1 MEVWIN
7 SLLSIFKIIMAL
19 ILVGLNGLFVTAEFA
34 FVRARPTRITQL
46 AAEGNRK
53 ALLAGQCLEN
63 IDDYLSVSQLG
74 ITLASLGLGW
84 LGEPAIASLLTPL
97 LNRWGLTPPALV
109 HSISFI
115 VGFSIITFLHVVL
128 GELTPKTLAIQKAEA
143 LSMALARP
151 MRLFFLLF
159 YPGVVV
165 LNGTAN
171 KVAMLFGLQP
181 ATEAD
186 ITHSEEELR
195 MLIAESF
202 EGGQIDQ
209 SEQELLQNV
218 FRFEKRVAEDIM
230 VPRPEVVFLYIQD
243 SLGENINIAREARH
257 TRFPL
262 CDDSPDQVTGLIHIK
277 DLLYLE
283 DQTASIASIKR
294 DILFVP
300 EGMPL
305 DRLLQEFQRSHQ
317 HMAVVIDEYGGTA
330 GIVTMDNILEEL
342 VGEIQDEFDEEE
354 PEVVRLKD
362 GSTLVSGRMFIDE
375 AVEYFGLSLDD
386 KDEQYSTLAGY
397 VLGKLGKKPVD
408 GDIITVGRIKLE
420 VVRMQGMRIDR
431 LKIHPPAGN
440 EPEQSNNQTQQP

>member
-1 MEVWIN
+1 MEVWTN
-7 SLLSIFKIIMAL
+7 SLLSLFKIIMAL
-19 ILVGLNGLFVTAEFA
+19 LLVALNGLFVTAEFA
-34 FVRARPTRITQL
+34 FVRARPTRIAQL

-53 ALLAGQCLEN
+53 AHLARQCLEN
-63 IDDYLSVSQLG
+63 IDNYLSVSQLG

-115 VGFSIITFLHVVL
+115 AAFSIITFLHVVL
-128 GELTPKTLAIQKAEA
+128 GELTPKTLAIQRAEA
-143 LSMALARP
+143 LSMTLARP
-151 MRLFFLLF
+151 MRFFFFLF

-181 ATEAD
+181 AHEAD

-202 EGGQIDQ
+202 EGGQINQ

-218 FRFEKRVAEDIM
+218 FRFEKRVAEEIM
-230 VPRPEVVFLYIQD
+230 VPRPEVVFLYAQD
-243 SLGENINIAREARH
+243 SLAESINIAREAQH

-262 CDDSPDQVTGLIHIK
+262 CDGSPDQVTGLIHIK

-283 DQTASIASIKR
+283 DQKASITSIQR

-305 DRLLQEFQRSHQ
+305 DALLQEFQRFHQ

-354 PEVVRLKD
+354 PDVIKLKD

-375 AVEYFGLSLDD
+375 SVEYFGLSFEED
-386 KDEQYSTLAGY
+386 DEQYSTLAGY
-397 VLGKLGKKPVD
+397 VLGKLAKKPAE
-408 GDIITVGRIKLE
+408 GDIITVGKTKLE

-431 LKIHPPAGN
+431 LKIHSLAGD
-440 EPEQSNNQTQQP
+440 EPEPD

>member
-1 MEVWIN
+1 MEPLAN
-7 SLLSIFKIIMAL
+7 SILSVLKIILAL

-34 FVRARPTRITQL
+34 FVRARPTRIAQL

-53 ALLAGQCLEN
+53 AELAGQCLKN
-63 IDDYLSVSQLG
+63 MDDYLSVSQLG

-84 LGEPAIASLLTPL
+84 LGEPAVASLLTPL
-97 LNRWGLTPPALV
+97 LHSWGIKPPALI
-109 HSISFI
+109 HTISF
-115 VGFSIITFLHVVL
+115 VTAFLIITFLHVVL
-128 GELTPKTLAIQKAEA
+128 GELTPKTLAIQRAES
-143 LSMALARP
+143 LSMLLARP
-151 MRLFFLLF
+151 MRFFFFLF

-171 KVAMLFGLQP
+171 KVAMLLGLQP
-181 ATEAD
+181 ARETD

-202 EGGQIDQ
+202 EGGQINQ

-243 SLGENINIAREARH
+243 SLEESIETAREARH

-262 CDDSPDQVTGLIHIK
+262 CDDSPDQVIGLIHIK
-277 DLLYLE
+277 DLLYHQ
-283 DQTASIASIKR
+283 DQTASLISIKR

-300 EGMPL
+300 AGMVL
-305 DRLLQEFQRSHQ
+305 DRLLQEFQRYHQ

-354 PEVVRLKD
+354 PEIVKQKD

-375 AVEYFGLSLDD
+375 AVEYFGLSLQNE
-386 KDEQYSTLAGY
+386 DEQYSTLAGY
-397 VLGKLGKKPVD
+397 VLGKLGKKPSE
-408 GDIITVGRIKLE
+408 GDFITVGDIKME
-420 VVRMQGMRIDR
+420 VVHMQGMRIDR
-431 LKIHPPAGN
+431 LKIHAPAAHPP
-440 EPEQSNNQTQQP
+440 ENQ